1 MRISRF
7 VSGVAIAAA
16 ISGTAMLSIGTAQAV
31 PLIVN
36 GGFETG
42 DFTTGWTTAAN
53 SFPMSIVTSPV
64 ESGTYA
70 AAIAGFAS
78 NPNTLSQTVS
88 DTSGQN
94 YLLSFWRD
102 QYELNGPITLTVSW
116 NGTQVFSED
125 LTGSLGGTVLGYQQ
139 FTVNVLGHNSDLL
152 VFTAANDN
160 ANTFLDDVTLTPTAA
175 TPLPSTWLML
185 LSGFVGLGFFAYRG
199 AKKNAATLAAA

>member
-1 MRISRF
+1 MRISRLI
-7 VSGVAIAAA
+7 SSVALA
-16 ISGTAMLSIGTAQAV
+16 TALATSSAQALN
-31 PLIVN
+31 LIVN
-36 GGFETG
+36 EGFETG
-42 DFTTGWTTAAN
+42 DFTGWTTGAN

-78 NPNTLSQTVS
+78 NPNTLSQIVS

-102 QYELNGPITLTVSW
+102 QYEIGGPITLTASW

-125 LTGSLGGTVLGYQQ
+125 LTGSTGGSNLGYQQ

-160 ANTFLDDVTLTPTAA
+160 ANTFLDDVALTPSTAT
-175 TPLPSTWLML
+175 TPLPGALPL
-185 LSGFVGLGFFAYRG
+185 LASGLGALGLLGWRR
-199 AKKNAATLAAA
+199 KRKNAIAA

>member
-31 PLIVN
+31 SLIVN

-42 DFTTGWTTAAN
+42 AFTGWTTAAN
-53 SFPMSIVTSPV
+53 SYPMNIVTSPV

-70 AAIAGFAS
+70 AAIAGYDS

-102 QYELNGPITLTVSW
+102 QYEFAGPITLTVSW

-125 LTGSLGGTVLGYQQ
+125 LTGSAGGSALGYQQ
-139 FTVNVLGHNSDLL
+139 FTANVLGHNSDVL
-152 VFTAANDN
+152 VFTAANNN
-160 ANTFLDDVTLTPTAA
+160 ANTFLDDVTLTATAA

-199 AKKNAATLAAA
+199 TKKNSAALAAA